1 MDITNILRYLLF
13 INALAFIIYGI
24 DKLKARKGFLYATKS
39 IVYLGN
45 TERKRAILLVQTK

>member
-13 INALAFIIYGI
+13 INAFAFIIYGI